1 MIEIF
6 KDISNETREI
16 AEQAWNIVMAQES
29 PINAAE
35 FLNSVVEYYRNVLSE
50 EDIEFLQ
57 FYFNMKMEMMKE

>member
-16 AEQAWNIVMAQES
+16 AEQAWNIVMTQES